1 MDLKNRLK
9 YVFFFLENTLFMKKK
24 IKLACLSGIYKTIFL
39 LQFTRAFDCVYVD
52 TARNSNLILNQQVS
66 S

>member
-1 MDLKNRLK
+1 MQ
-9 YVFFFLENTLFMKKK
+9 KK
-24 IKLACLSGIYKTIFL
+24 IKLACLSGIYKTIFV
-39 LQFTRAFDCVYVD
+39 LQFTRTFDCIYVD

>member
-1 MDLKNRLK
+1 MQ
-9 YVFFFLENTLFMKKK
+9 KK
-24 IKLACLSGIYKTIFL
+24 IKLACLSGIYKTIFV
-39 LQFTRAFDCVYVD
+39 LQFTRAFDCIYVD